1 MLNLSPINANYINFI
16 SVGGMHGY
24 DALEG
29 KIANFRM
36 WDYELE
42 VDQLNA
48 LSCFDEGNLVSQQ
61 YFDFTNTQASQ
72 LSSKTFVCGMLI
84 WTH

>member
-1 MLNLSPINANYINFI
+1 MLNLSLINANYNNFI

-48 LSCFDEGNLVSQQ
+48 LSCLDEGNLVSQQ
-61 YFDFTNTQASQ
+61 YLT
-72 LSSKTFVCGMLI
+72 
-84 WTH
+84 

>member
-1 MLNLSPINANYINFI
+1 
-16 SVGGMHGY
+16 MHRC

-29 KIANFRM
+29 KIANFKM

-48 LSCFDEGNLVSQQ
+48 LSCLDEGNLVSQQ
-61 YFDFTNTQASQ
+61 YLT
-72 LSSKTFVCGMLI
+72 
-84 WTH
+84 